1 MPKSQPKRQNSKSAS
16 NKKALFLIQQAST
29 LMLMQRQHIRN
40 LGNISFDTIASHS
53 FHVGIIAYCI
63 SRMEGLSHEEG
74 MRAMSVGLIHDLAEA
89 RTGDNDFVS
98 KNYTTMDEE
107 QAIIDQFA
115 GLDFGQDLRNEL
127 AEYEERKTKL
137 SHCIKDADALAQIFM
152 EWTLAWQGNKLAEK
166 WFKGD
171 QVHRVPYFRTKAAK
185 EMIKLMKNSDPQE
198 WWWNQFVKKD
208 GPDLKHLNG

>member
-1 MPKSQPKRQNSKSAS
+1 MPKQNK
-16 NKKALFLIQQAST
+16 NKKVLYLIEQAST

-63 SRMEGLSHEEG
+63 TRMEGLNHEEG
-74 MRAMSVGLIHDLAEA
+74 LRALAVGLIHDLAEA

-98 KNYTTMDEE
+98 KNYTTMDEQRAVE
-107 QAIIDQFA
+107 DQFA
-115 GLDFGQDLRNEL
+115 GLPFEKDLKNEL
-127 AEYEERKTKL
+127 DEYEERKTKL
-137 SHCIKDADALAQIFM
+137 SHCIKDADAVAQICM
-152 EWTLAWQGNKLAEK
+152 EWTLAWQGNKLADK

-171 QVHRVPYFRTKAAK
+171 MVHRVPYFRTKSAK
-185 EMIKLMKNSDPQE
+185 ELVKLMKNSDPQE
-198 WWWNQFVKKD
+198 WWWSQFVQNG